1 MKPFLTLTLLLL
13 SCLCRAEQS
22 PTGQVCLH
30 IPERGT
36 ETLIIQNACQ
46 KGDIIQLHKRLVAY
60 LCDFDKAIVNY
71 DGTDQYMCAF
81 LGEKRGLRTGTN
93 P

>member
-1 MKPFLTLTLLLL
+1 MKFFLALTLLLP
-13 SCLCRAEQS
+13 SCLCLAEET
-22 PTGQVCLH
+22 PAGKVCLH

-71 DGTDQYMCAF
+71 NGGDQYMCAF
-81 LGEKRGLRTGTN
+81 LGEKRGLRAGTN